1 MAHDLQMREP
11 AKVLAGIDNAIDNLK
26 KIKGTIDTTAQI
38 GNMDL
43 AIGGLDVTFKNLEQL
58 TPSIDD
64 AIKVFE
70 NMKVSIEQHVA
81 TFQRN
86 NEGITF

>member
-11 AKVLAGIDNAIDNLK
+11 AKVITGLGEAIDNIK
-26 KIKGTIDTTAQI
+26 KIKGTVETTAQI

-43 AIGGLDVTFKNLEQL
+43 AIGGLDVTFRNLEQL
-58 TPSIDD
+58 TPSLDD
-64 AIKVFE
+64 AVKVFE
-70 NMKVSIEQHVA
+70 TTMESIEQHVA

-86 NEGITF
+86 NQDITF